1 MGNMKHLKYSF
12 QTLAAICA
20 LSSVLLTACSGV
32 SEEKLVSRESAI
44 ALMESG
50 DLEGA
55 VTVFN
60 DLVKEAKKVTEFELD
75 ILKYRGEAEFLL
87 EDYEAALHT
96 YRTLMEVD
104 KERPEYCYMA
114 SIALAKDGQRHDA
127 KLFLDSG
134 KALDKDS
141 QAPMFY
147 QASVAYAESCM
158 AAGEDMTATGIYQE
172 LIDGGFANTD
182 LYNRLVMAAVNE
194 GKYEEALELIKKG
207 LTLTDTMAVQ
217 ELKFNEAV
225 CYEYLGEF
233 SKALELF
240 RYYIEE
246 FGNDE
251 RAAHEITF
259 LETR

>member
-1 MGNMKHLKYSF
+1 MRHLKYGF
-12 QTLAAICA
+12 RTLAAVCCLA
-20 LSSVLLTACSGV
+20 SVLLTACGGT
-32 SEEKLVSRESAI
+32 SEEQLASRESAI
-44 ALMESG
+44 ALMEGG

-55 VTVFN
+55 VAVFN
-60 DLVKEAKKVTEFELD
+60 ELVKEATKVTEFELD

-87 EDYEAALHT
+87 GDYEAALHT

-114 SIALAKDGQRHDA
+114 SMALAKDGQMHDA
-127 KLFLDSG
+127 KLFLDGG
-134 KALDKDS
+134 KALDEKR

-147 QASVAYAESCM
+147 QASVAYAEGCTE
-158 AAGEDMTATGIYQE
+158 AGENGAAAAVYQE

-182 LYNRLVMAAVNE
+182 LYNRLVTAAVDE
-194 GKYEEALELIKKG
+194 GRYKDALKLVEKG

-240 RYYIEE
+240 RYYVDE
-246 FGNDE
+246 FGSSE
-251 RAAHEITF
+251 AAAHEIAF
-259 LETR
+259 LESR